1 MEVPLQKQN
10 NLFGQIGG
18 CLQTALFSLIF
29 ILVGAGLS
37 WWGWTILQN
46 ARSSASWPSVQGQIT
61 GALLDYSTDADGG
74 DSYSPQVTYAYAVNG
89 RSYEG
94 QTIKFGENSYGSK
107 RKAQE
112 ILERYPNGQRIAVF
126 YNPAQP
132 DRAVLEP
139 GVSGGSYIVLGIGLL
154 FVFLSLFGIVFVGVR
169 SFLRLRQ

>member
-10 NLFGQIGG
+10 TLFGQIGG

-29 ILVGAGLS
+29 ILVGVGLS

-61 GALLDYSTDADGG
+61 DALLDYSTDADGG
-74 DSYSPQVTYAYAVNG
+74 DSYSPQVTYTYAVNG
-89 RSYEG
+89 RSYES

-107 RKAQE
+107 RQAQA
-112 ILERYPNGQRIAVF
+112 ILDRYPNGQRIAVF
-126 YNPAQP
+126 YDPTQP

-139 GVSGGSYIVLGIGLL
+139 GVSGGSYIVLAIGVL
-154 FVFLSLFGIVFVGVR
+154 FVGLSLLWIVFVGVR
-169 SFLRLRQ
+169 AVRHSEI